1 VAPAPAPQP
10 AGLRLIFD
18 GRAEKKVEVPLY
30 RREAM
35 APGARIGGPA
45 LIAEDETT
53 TFISAS
59 FDAHIDGSGCIV
71 MERKAA

>member
-1 VAPAPAPQP
+1 
-10 AGLRLIFD
+10 
-18 GRAEKKVEVPLY
+18 
-30 RREAM
+30 M
-35 APGARIGGPA
+35 APGARIAGPA

-71 MERKAA
+71 MEQKAA